1 MTVNKGGRPK
11 TITVTPEEVV
21 RMREVCDYAPQMP
34 WPAVAKR
41 LGLSRS
47 SAIKL
52 YNEAKAAKQK

>member
-21 RMREVCDYAPQMP
+21 KIREHRDYALPTP
-34 WPAVAKR
+34 WPEVAMH
-41 LGLSRS
+41 LGISRS

-52 YNEAKAAKQK
+52 YNEAKKK